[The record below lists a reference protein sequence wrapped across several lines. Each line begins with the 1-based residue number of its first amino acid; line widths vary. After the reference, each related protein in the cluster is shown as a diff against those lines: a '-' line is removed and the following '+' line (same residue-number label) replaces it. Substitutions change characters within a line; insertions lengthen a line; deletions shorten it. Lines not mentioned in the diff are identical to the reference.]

1 MNSIISS
8 LISLLWSIVQFVIM
22 ILISYVLDGLIFLFG
37 GFGQAIRNFA
47 TNWLA
52 AVMNLLGLVA
62 ILASLYYYLAA
73 PLPTIF
79 IITLVTTNILSLVG
93 IRGSTVNDNGT
104 IEFANTGPN
113 VDKYYTIGRWV
124 LAVLLIATVGYRLYD
139 ATAWVFAR

>member
-1 MNSIISS
+1 MNT
-8 LISLLWSIVQFVIM
+8 LISLLWSIVQFILM
-22 ILISYVLDGLIFLFG
+22 ILLSYVLDGLIFLFG
-37 GFGQAIRNFA
+37 GFGHAIRNYA

-62 ILASLYYYLAA
+62 ILASAYYFLAA
-73 PLPTIF
+73 PLLTIF
-79 IITLVTTNILSLVG
+79 ILTLVITNILSLVG

>member
-8 LISLLWSIVQFVIM
+8 LVSFLLSIVQFIIM
-22 ILISYVLDGLIFLFG
+22 ILISYVLEGLLFLFG

-52 AVMNLLGLVA
+52 AVMNLLCLAA
-62 ILASLYYYLAA
+62 ILASAYYFLAA

-79 IITLVTTNILSLVG
+79 IITLAITNILSLVG

-139 ATAWVFAR
+139 PTAWVFTQ

>member
-1 MNSIISS
+1 MNT
-8 LISLLWSIVQFVIM
+8 LISLLWSIVQFILM
-22 ILISYVLDGLIFLFG
+22 ILLSYVLDGLIFLFG
-37 GFGQAIRNFA
+37 GFGHAIRNYA

-62 ILASLYYYLAA
+62 ILASAYYFLAA
-73 PLPTIF
+73 PLLTIF
-79 IITLVTTNILSLVG
+79 IITLVITNILSLVG

-139 ATAWVFAR
+139 ATAWVFAQ

>member
-1 MNSIISS
+1 MNT
-8 LISLLWSIVQFVIM
+8 LISLLWSIVQFILM
-22 ILISYVLDGLIFLFG
+22 ILLSYVLDGLIFLFG
-37 GFGQAIRNFA
+37 GFGHAIRNYA

-62 ILASLYYYLAA
+62 ILASAYYFLAA
-73 PLPTIF
+73 PLLTIF
-79 IITLVTTNILSLVG
+79 IITLVITNILSLVG